1 MLHRRTICKG
11 GIGDGRKN
19 SNDEK
24 CHHEHL
30 VEHKATVYEAQAILS
45 DLRREVLWQV
55 EADKRKIEQE
65 TPVK

>member
-1 MLHRRTICKG
+1 MEERIQTMKSAIM
-11 GIGDGRKN
+11 N
-19 SNDEK
+19 T
-24 CHHEHL
+24 L

-55 EADKRKIEQE
+55 EADKRKIEEE